1 MKKKTVVLSVVLSI
15 ALCGLLQAGQLSE
28 GLDVFYRSEGGHSS
42 YSYIQVH
49 VDKEGEVNVEWKK
62 RNREDVRQGH
72 FKLNGDEMDCVAA
85 VVQASDFFAE
95 VIRLKREGKQSR
107 VVDAPIERLRVEWRW
122 KKAESEFIA
131 YERLDVLTN
140 VMRQLANQSILEYD
154 LMHGGSLYDAD
165 VAVSPRSAGRK
176 VFSPEKLVDA
186 VKNSLVQATI
196 HEQWAYGLCA
206 LAWSMSDAEWQGYVA
221 GLFDDVKWHMKKRKL
236 LLQALFSHPCNLPP
250 EKKKLLPALLTVFL
264 ENYAQDKREMDKELI
279 NLLGDACYFCS
290 FIRPPLKEQTLKNLA
305 ERHPET
311 YHLVENR
318 LKNGLENETKVDF

>member
-1 MKKKTVVLSVVLSI
+1 MKKTVVLSVVLSI

-28 GLDVFYRSEGGHSS
+28 GLDVFYRSGGGKSP

-62 RNREDVRQGH
+62 HNEDVRQGH

-95 VIRLKREGKQSR
+95 VTRLKREGKQSR

-165 VAVSPRSAGRK
+165 VAVSPRAVGRK
-176 VFSPEKLVDA
+176 VFSPERLADV
-186 VKNSLVQATI
+186 VKDCLVQATT
-196 HEQWAYGLCA
+196 HEQWASGLCA